1 MTVRRRRA
9 SDVSKKL
16 VIDKQLVEVK
26 GRVKAITVKKEDF
39 HKFLQSRKLRILDK
53 EYEALM
59 PPIDDMQKNTI
70 DTNGLATVLQQYL
83 QTLLANSGNT
93 SQTDQAEMVL
103 TTQSSEITFPYAGGV
118 SPNSQGVTVYLQVLQ
133 ESGNFTVQYFYIG
146 FDTTDASYTTSQ
158 IELYASASLYNK
170 CGAPCMYYTDTARIA
185 YTNTS
190 FTKSADSYLFIVWL
204 IQFQNVPSY
213 AIFSVPTFQNNA
225 GVIADTFT
233 HGGCGSATSYNVYFN
248 TGNCNFACGGNCPS
262 TGLGGFVTFIQ
273 NNSVVVEFPLA
284 VPLSAGVS
292 NLEILFCGV
301 TGYQNMATISG
312 NISTTLT
319 PSVSGAT
326 FYVVI
331 ATIAITYQTS

>member
-103 TTQSSEITFPYAGGV
+103 TTQSSEITFPYAGGI

-158 IELYASASLYNK
+158 IELYASASATN
-170 CGAPCMYYTDTARIA
+170 GNNFYTDTVRIA

-204 IQFQNVPSY
+204 IQFQNIPSY
-213 AIFSVPTFQNNA
+213 AIFSVPTLQSNA
-225 GVIADTFT
+225 NVVAYTLGNPSDSIQTF
-233 HGGCGSATSYNVYFN
+233 YRVYFN
-248 TGNCNFACGGNCPS
+248 TGNCNFACYGNCPS
-262 TGLGGFVTFIQ
+262 TGLSGFVTFIQ
-273 NNSVVVEFPLA
+273 NNSVVVEFPLT
-284 VPLSAGVS
+284 VPLNAGVS
-292 NLEILFCGV
+292 NLEILFCS
-301 TGYQNMATISG
+301 TTNYKNMTAVSG